1 MSKDSIKT
9 DKKLLHAAKSVASK
23 VGEIENITEIV
34 DKETFESPAKPQALL
49 PLILQGCDVPS
60 HVRGPFS
67 KIDRQR
73 WLLVVE
79 NMLVKGVKS
88 GREISRL
95 TGLTAMTANNFVKEV
110 KEAMSQSITP
120 TRINQT
126 REILYT
132 ENETISNFCW
142 NLINSDPTSNQV
154 PQLLKII
161 GDTNTRRSRLMG
173 VENINLNVGEQ
184 KNLVHFDV
192 EMAQFEAAKK
202 LNVSVDALKQMG
214 DNIAKLMLNGP
225 KKGDDNGSENS
236 DD

>member
-1 MSKDSIKT
+1 MEDIKT
-9 DKKLLHAAKSVASK
+9 DKKLLKAAQKIADKQEEDMVLAE
-23 VGEIENITEIV
+23 VI

-49 PLILQGCDVPS
+49 PLILQGCDVPTINK
-60 HVRGPFS
+60 GPFS

-73 WLLVVE
+73 WLLVIE
-79 NMLVKGVKS
+79 NLLVKGVKS

-95 TGLTAMTANNFVKEV
+95 TGLSAMTANTFVKEV
-110 KEAMSQSITP
+110 KDAMTSDITP

-126 REILYT
+126 RELLYA

-142 NLINSDPTSNQV
+142 NLINSDPTANQV

-173 VENINLNVGEQ
+173 VENINLNVGEN
-184 KNLVHFDV
+184 KTLVHFDV

-214 DNIAKLMLNGP
+214 DNLAKFMLNGP
-225 KKGDDNGSENS
+225 EKEKGEDDE
-236 DD
+236 